1 MTDASFTQ
9 ITPVNRG
16 ATASCP
22 IVFTAR
28 IGGSNLSWGRGKTRD
43 VAIDNA
49 CRAAFALVAAHGY
62 TDFDCNDDCLTV
74 EPMQLHIINLPV
86 NVNLNEAT
94 SGNGGAVPLPPP
106 PMGGMLPPPPPMGM
120 NMNMGMGMN
129 RGMNMNLPPPPLPPV
144 PPPMVNSGVMLI
156 PQAKVY
162 NHQVA
167 VPSVLKKDASMS
179 STGNIGA
186 GSTISLSLDKSRDA
200 KGGGGG
206 GGRDTMTFQKKIKGG
221 LSLMYDSEAGGSGIV
236 TMEMRR
242 AKLEKYK
249 QVLEQ
254 CWDKRKAV
262 VTVAATGAGTGT
274 GTGTD

>member
-1 MTDASFTQ
+1 
-9 ITPVNRG
+9 
-16 ATASCP
+16 
-22 IVFTAR
+22 
-28 IGGSNLSWGRGKTRD
+28 
-43 VAIDNA
+43 
-49 CRAAFALVAAHGY
+49 
-62 TDFDCNDDCLTV
+62 
-74 EPMQLHIINLPV
+74 
-86 NVNLNEAT
+86 
-94 SGNGGAVPLPPP
+94 
-106 PMGGMLPPPPPMGM
+106 
-120 NMNMGMGMN
+120 
-129 RGMNMNLPPPPLPPV
+129 
-144 PPPMVNSGVMLI
+144 MLI

-242 AKLEKYK
+242 AKLEKYR
-249 QVLEQ
+249 QVLER

-262 VTVAATGAGTGT
+262 VTVAATGAGTGAGT